1 MTVDEMMSKEGYA
14 LGMEALSFF
23 WSKGGGV
30 LSRFINRKEA
40 IKLFKIKCQNERIYA
55 RIKKIKDM
63 DHIKLHVKLE
73 SNCQCV
79 YCGKKFDILDRDLT
93 IDHIIPTSK
102 GGDDE
107 PYNMVACCKVCNSS
121 KSNNTI
127 EWWRTRITLKNND
140 IPLNDYKWFTHGLG
154 FDILNDKTRK
164 FYKQIILHKF
174 YFETIKYLNDKIK
187 IAIELH
193 KIELHKT
200 EKIKNIQTDLE
211 MLERINES
219 IKWIQNRS
227 KQKPAGNPQAF

>member
-40 IKLFKIKCQNERIYA
+40 IKLFKIKYQNERLYA

-63 DHIKLHVKLE
+63 DPIKLHVKLE

-79 YCGKKFDILDRDLT
+79 YCGKRFDILDRDLT
-93 IDHIIPTSK
+93 IDHIIPTRK

-121 KSNNTI
+121 KSDNTI

-140 IPLNDYKWFTHGLG
+140 IPLNDYKWFTHKLG
-154 FDILNDKTRK
+154 FDILNDKTHR
-164 FYKQIILHKF
+164 FYKQDIIFHKF

-193 KIELHKT
+193 KGI
-200 EKIKNIQTDLE
+200 
-211 MLERINES
+211 
-219 IKWIQNRS
+219 
-227 KQKPAGNPQAF
+227 

>member
-1 MTVDEMMSKEGYA
+1 MKIKEEENEKKEFNKI
-14 LGMEALSFF
+14 LDNL
-23 WSKGGGV
+23 
-30 LSRFINRKEA
+30 KEA
-40 IKLFKIKCQNERIYA
+40 IKLFKIEYQNERIYA
-55 RIKKIKDM
+55 RKKKKDM

-140 IPLNDYKWFTHGLG
+140 IPLNDYKWYTHGLG
-154 FDILNDKTRK
+154 FDILKDKTH
-164 FYKQIILHKF
+164 HKF

-187 IAIELH
+187 TAIELH
-193 KIELHKT
+193 KGI
-200 EKIKNIQTDLE
+200 
-211 MLERINES
+211 
-219 IKWIQNRS
+219 
-227 KQKPAGNPQAF
+227 